1 MTVWEEGLVRIL
13 RKRTAFL
20 AGCESDGDE
29 IFGKGIKEDELD
41 EAENRRWVGQWRW
54 VEDDRTSK
62 PIEDRRKDLTTESIK
77 VEGRPSHTHT
87 GREAKIKRNL
97 RPEGINREM
106 ERSAEK
112 KRTAFLAGCES
123 DGDEIFGKGIKEDE
137 LDELSDRVPTHSKDN
152 TVRHDKKDTQQYRTG
167 HETGHEE
174 TGKTHMTGQGM

>member
-1 MTVWEEGLVRIL
+1 MTVWEEGL
-13 RKRTAFL
+13 
-20 AGCESDGDE
+20 SDGDE

-41 EAENRRWVGQWRW
+41 EVPTRAENRRWVGQWRW

-77 VEGRPSHTHT
+77 GDGEIC
-87 GREAKIKRNL
+87 REVIA
-97 RPEGINREM
+97 
-106 ERSAEK
+106 
-112 KRTAFLAGCES
+112 LAPAS